1 MGSPQHSPPT
11 GTGDCLSSAPNIAES
26 RPSGDTWR
34 PPDLAPSGQR
44 RTEQPGLCA
53 PRLPPRTMSVPV
65 KPGPVQA
72 PTMLAP
78 LITPRVRDPQDPL
91 TGAQCRPCR
100 PHDATGE
107 SVNEHRLPR
116 RNDSLPCAPL
126 HYASGC
132 DRTAPPDR
140 GSSPLSGHAVLQTE
154 AMLEGRAAMLW
165 TEEQVRE
172 NRMGDDLQ
180 APGQVG
186 RRP

>member
-11 GTGDCLSSAPNIAES
+11 GTGDCLSSAPNTAKS
-26 RPSGDTWR
+26 RPSGDMWR

-44 RTEQPGLCA
+44 RTEQPGPCA
-53 PRLPPRTMSVPV
+53 PRQPPRTTGVPV
-65 KPGPVQA
+65 KPGSVQA
-72 PTMLAP
+72 PMTPTP
-78 LITPRVRDPQDPL
+78 LLTPRVHHPQDPL

-140 GSSPLSGHAVLQTE
+140 CSSPLSGRAILQTE
-154 AMLEGRAAMLW
+154 AMPEGRAAMLR
-165 TEEQVRE
+165 TEEQVRAD
-172 NRMGDDLQ
+172 RMGDDLQ
-180 APGQVG
+180 ATGQVG